1 MNEQLK
7 NKIDAR
13 LSAYTVKI
21 PLNRDFF
28 YEFFDVLEESGYK
41 NNLDEILDIVFQN
54 LNETADRDSKEPLRF
69 MLNYLTCKKR
79 GHELLEFF
87 REKLSASDNKQALID
102 EMFDFVKSQTSSQ
115 TSFHSLFVKYLSLKY
130 NDEIALDVHNADF
143 SIQDEDLVIFAK
155 LGNFAIGALEAAYYD
170 SVGVTMHEI
179 RTYAGLTSQKIG
191 LMLMQKLFQI
201 VDEKYPEQQ
210 DLLVQNVINKNV
222 GAQRFYERLGGQFY
236 TPDGEPIKRE
246 DITADY
252 PKKGRMNVFY
262 EKEAIK
268 KLANAEPVKPLN
280 LQEFISRQKESTYS
294 K

>member
-7 NKIDAR
+7 SKIDER

-28 YEFFDVLEESGYK
+28 YEFFDVLEENGYK
-41 NNLDEILDIVFQN
+41 ANLDEVLDIVFQN
-54 LNETADRDSKEPLRF
+54 LNEIVNRDSKEPLRF
-69 MLNYLTCKKR
+69 MVNYPICKKR

-87 REKLSASDNKQALID
+87 RAKLSASDDKQSFID

-130 NDEIALDVHNADF
+130 NDEIVLDVHNADF
-143 SIQDEDLVIFAK
+143 SVKDEDLVVFAK

-170 SVGVTMHEI
+170 SVGVTMHEV
-179 RTYAGLTSQKIG
+179 RTYAGLTSQRIG

-201 VDEKYPEQQ
+201 VDEKYPAQQ
-210 DLLVQNVINKNV
+210 DLLVQNVVNKNV

-252 PKKGRMNVFY
+252 PKKGRTNVFY
-262 EKEAIK
+262 DKEAIK
-268 KLANAEPVKPLN
+268 KLANAETVKPLN
-280 LQEFISRQKESTYS
+280 LEEFISRQKESAYS